1 MLGSIML
8 GRLRKTLLLTATGAV
23 FCLSGNSIAA
33 APFSVQVPN
42 PSTSPS
48 SPRFVVLT
56 QPVKVKIAYGETV
69 LPAGMKLPVVSSDAT
84 SVRVNYMG
92 ELQTIPIGAARF
104 EGSAAELPDAASEIP
119 PIVPSKPA
127 AVPSTTPGT
136 QLQVSLQPGYDSR
149 MQGGDISMREMQL
162 LLSSHCSEGVDLSG
176 AGTKIYNG
184 VTYLMDSEQ
193 AATVLGLA
201 HSVPSRV
208 PVAAPGF
215 PKNSTYYIGYDGAFE
230 GHFNR
235 LYLVTDTAKQ
245 VVAIQ
250 LVDEHP
256 KGRWKSAAA
265 LAAATWSTYNFI
277 NARMRASDTVRV
289 QAVSKRQG
297 NIILID
303 TQVYQRV
310 RTRAGRKNVDRYEE
324 QENAKLFIPIPF
336 ARIILHC
343 AKIGLAKT

>member
-1 MLGSIML
+1 MLSSIML

-23 FCLSGNSIAA
+23 FGLSGNSIAA
-33 APFSVQVPN
+33 APPPVQVPN

-69 LPAGMKLPVVSSDAT
+69 LPAGMKLPVVSSDT
-84 SVRVNYMG
+84 ISVRVNYMG

-104 EGSAAELPDAASEIP
+104 EGSTAELPDAASETP
-119 PIVPSKPA
+119 PIVPTKPA

-149 MQGGDISMREMQL
+149 MQGGDISMRELQS
-162 LLSSHCSEGVDLSG
+162 LLSPHCSEGVDLSG
-176 AGTKIYNG
+176 VGTKIYNG

-193 AATVLGLA
+193 AATVLSLA
-201 HSVPSRV
+201 HSVSSRV
-208 PVAAPGF
+208 PVATPGF
-215 PKNSTYYIGYDGAFE
+215 PKNSMYYIGYDGAFE

-235 LYLVTDTAKQ
+235 LYLLTDTANK

-250 LVDEHP
+250 LVDEDP

-289 QAVSKRQG
+289 QAISKRQG
-297 NIILID
+297 NVILIE
-303 TQVYQRV
+303 TQMYQRV
-310 RTRAGRKNVDRYEE
+310 RTRDGRKNVDRYEE
-324 QENAKLFIPIPF
+324 QENAKLFIPTPF

-343 AKIGLAKT
+343 ARTGLSKT

>member
-1 MLGSIML
+1 MLGAILL
-8 GRLRKTLLLTATGAV
+8 GSVRKTLLLTATGAV
-23 FCLSGNSIAA
+23 FCLSGNPITA
-33 APFSVQVPN
+33 APPPSQAAS

-48 SPRFVVLT
+48 STRFVVLT

-69 LPAGMKLPVVSSDAT
+69 LPTGMKLPVVSSDAA
-84 SVRVNYMG
+84 SLRVNYMG
-92 ELQTIPIGAARF
+92 EVQTIPISAVRF
-104 EGSAAELPDAASEIP
+104 EASEPPDAIP
-119 PIVPSKPA
+119 FATAPIVPTKFA
-127 AVPSTTPGT
+127 ALPSATPGT

-149 MQGGDISMREMQL
+149 MQGGDISMRELQL
-162 LLSSHCSEGVDLSG
+162 LLSPHSTEAVDLSG

-193 AATVLGLA
+193 AATILGLA
-201 HSVPSRV
+201 RSVSSRV
-208 PVAAPGF
+208 PVATPGF
-215 PKNSTYYIGYDGAFE
+215 PKNSLYYIGYDGAFE

-235 LYLVTDTAKQ
+235 LYLVTDAVNK

-265 LAAATWSTYNFI
+265 LATATWSTYNFI

-289 QAVSKRQG
+289 QAISKRQG
-297 NIILID
+297 NINLIE
-303 TQVYQRV
+303 TQMYQRV
-310 RTRAGRKNVDRYEE
+310 RARVGRKNVDRYEE

-343 AKIGLAKT
+343 AQIGLSKS

>member
-1 MLGSIML
+1 MLSSIML

-23 FCLSGNSIAA
+23 FGLSGNSIAA
-33 APFSVQVPN
+33 APPPVQVPN

-69 LPAGMKLPVVSSDAT
+69 LPAGMKLPVVSSDT
-84 SVRVNYMG
+84 TFVRVNYMG

-104 EGSAAELPDAASEIP
+104 EGSAAELSDAASETP
-119 PIVPSKPA
+119 PIVPTKPA

-184 VTYLMDSEQ
+184 ITYLMDSEQ
-193 AATVLGLA
+193 AATNLGLA

-215 PKNSTYYIGYDGAFE
+215 PKNSMYYVGYDGAFE

-235 LYLVTDTAKQ
+235 IYLVTDVANK
-245 VVAIQ
+245 VVAVQ
-250 LVDEHP
+250 LLDEHP
-256 KGRWKSAAA
+256 KARWKSAAS
-265 LAAATWSTYNFI
+265 LAAASWSSYNFV
-277 NARMRASDTVRV
+277 NARMRASDLMRV
-289 QAVSKRQG
+289 QAVAKRQG
-297 NIILID
+297 GVITIE
-303 TQVYQRV
+303 TQMYQRV
-310 RTRAGRKNVDRYEE
+310 RSRVGRKTIERYEE
-324 QENAKLFIPIPF
+324 QENSKLFITVPF
-336 ARIILHC
+336 ARIILRC
-343 AKIGLAKT
+343 AQAGLSKA

>member
-1 MLGSIML
+1 VFSLLIRGTV
-8 GRLRKTLLLTATGAV
+8 RKTLLLTATGAV
-23 FCLSGNSIAA
+23 FGLSGNSIAA
-33 APFSVQVPN
+33 APPPAQVPN
-42 PSTSPS
+42 SSTSPA

-104 EGSAAELPDAASEIP
+104 EASAAELPDAASEIP
-119 PIVPSKPA
+119 PIVPTKPA

-149 MQGGDISMREMQL
+149 MQGGDISMRELQS
-162 LLSSHCSEGVDLSG
+162 LLSPHCSEGVDLVG
-176 AGTKIYNG
+176 AGTKIYSG
-184 VTYLMDSEQ
+184 VTYLMDSAQ
-193 AATVLGLA
+193 AATILSLA
-201 HSVPSRV
+201 HSVSSRV
-208 PVAAPGF
+208 PMATPGF
-215 PKNSTYYIGYDGAFE
+215 PKNSMYYIGYDGAFE

-235 LYLVTDTAKQ
+235 LYLVTDTANK

-250 LVDEHP
+250 LVDEDP

-289 QAVSKRQG
+289 QAISKRQG
-297 NIILID
+297 NVILIE
-303 TQVYQRV
+303 TQMYQRV
-310 RTRAGRKNVDRYEE
+310 RTRDGRKNVDRYEE
-324 QENAKLFIPIPF
+324 QENAKLFIPTPF

-343 AKIGLAKT
+343 AKIGLSKT